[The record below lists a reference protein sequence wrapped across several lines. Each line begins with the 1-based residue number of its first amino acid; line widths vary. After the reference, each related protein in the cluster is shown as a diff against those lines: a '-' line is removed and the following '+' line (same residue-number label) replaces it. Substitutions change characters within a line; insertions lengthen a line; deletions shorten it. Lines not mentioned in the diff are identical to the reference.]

1 MSDERNIGKFFSP
14 TGGVGRIGFI
24 VDRAYARVSCNF
36 WASFGV
42 GFSDVLLILTTLLS
56 LEAIYLAI
64 LVQMTLN
71 RHTRS
76 LQDVRSDVEELQ
88 TDVEELIDESE

>member
-1 MSDERNIGKFFSP
+1 MKETLEKFSLRLVEW
-14 TGGVGRIGFI
+14 VGSVSSLVVHTLVFI
-24 VDRAYARVSCNF
+24 AIFGLRL
-36 WASFGV
+36 FGV

-76 LQDVRSDVEELQ
+76 LQDVRSDVEELIEES
-88 TDVEELIDESE
+88 TDNG

>member
-1 MSDERNIGKFFSP
+1 MKETLEKFSLRLVEW
-14 TGGVGRIGFI
+14 VGSVSSLI
-24 VDRAYARVSCNF
+24 VHTVVFLSI
-36 WASFGV
+36 FGLRLF
-42 GFSDVLLILTTLLS
+42 GMAFTDVLLVLTTLLS

-88 TDVEELIDESE
+88 TEVEELIEDSE